1 MRRDHGQ
8 FVCGLREDILPK
20 GPNPE
25 TRRCRSATDHR
36 QSVIGDVLMGENNRL
51 VTLRVLRF
59 DLGEVDEAELCTHQ
73 SACRIPNRF
82 AEHDDGVGTA
92 A

>member
-1 MRRDHGQ
+1 
-8 FVCGLREDILPK
+8 
-20 GPNPE
+20 
-25 TRRCRSATDHR
+25 
-36 QSVIGDVLMGENNRL
+36 MGENNRL